1 MDYSQLSDFEIN
13 KRVCDVF
20 WPDINKSPECN
31 NKTFPQNS
39 SVVYMDNGYG
49 GFSRDYCNNPED
61 AWPIISGN
69 KLSIINADDKW
80 LCIPEDTAVDGI
92 TGDDVQMIYS
102 GDGHIHANPLR
113 AAMIVFLMMQDNNHA

>member
-13 KRVCDVF
+13 KRVSDVF

-49 GFSRDYCNNPED
+49 GFSRDYCNNPAD
-61 AWPIISGN
+61 AWRILNRNRIEITVHYGPDGASGG
-69 KLSIINADDKW
+69 LV
-80 LCIPEDTAVDGI
+80 CYTARAP
-92 TGDDVQMIYS
+92 Y
-102 GDGHIHANPLR
+102 GDGDYVLVQDTNHLR
-113 AAMIVFLMMQDNNHA
+113 AGMIAFLMQQDKS